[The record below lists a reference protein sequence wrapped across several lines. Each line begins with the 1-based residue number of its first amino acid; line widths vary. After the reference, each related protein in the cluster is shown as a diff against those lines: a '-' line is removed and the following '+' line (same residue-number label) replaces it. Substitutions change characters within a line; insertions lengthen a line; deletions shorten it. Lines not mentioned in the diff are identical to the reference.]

1 MPGRSCGH
9 RERFGIILVQFL
21 SIHFGEPHH
30 KMAFSLLPREDAYFT
45 LFTEIAG
52 KIEEAAAILMEMLA
66 SSDPNH
72 ASFTKKIK
80 DVEHQCD
87 QLTHQITT
95 KLNKS
100 FITPFDREDIYT
112 LAVALDDICDYIDA
126 GARAIAMYDIREYS
140 PEAKQLARIIRDMGV
155 QIKAAMSILAKPD
168 GINQFF
174 VEIHRLENEADD
186 VYFQAIGKLFKDA
199 TDPILVIKL
208 KELYEILEN
217 ATDRAES
224 VANIIESIVLKHN

>member
-1 MPGRSCGH
+1 
-9 RERFGIILVQFL
+9 
-21 SIHFGEPHH
+21 
-30 KMAFSLLPREDAYFT
+30 MAFSLLPREDHYFT
-45 LFTEIAG
+45 MFTNMAE
-52 KIEEAAAILMEMLA
+52 KIEEASAILMEMLD
-66 SSDPNH
+66 SDGSDF
-72 ASFTKKIK
+72 ASFTKRIK
-80 DVEHQCD
+80 DVEHGCD
-87 QLTHQITT
+87 QLTHEITT

-126 GARAIAMYDIREYS
+126 AARAIVMYDIREFS
-140 PEAKQLARIIRDMGV
+140 DNARTLARVIRDLGA
-155 QIKAAMSILAKPD
+155 QIKGAVSILSKPKD
-168 GINQFF
+168 INKFF

-186 VYFQAIGKLFKDA
+186 VYFNAIGDLFKNA
-199 TDPILVIKL
+199 TDPIAVIKW

>member
-1 MPGRSCGH
+1 
-9 RERFGIILVQFL
+9 
-21 SIHFGEPHH
+21 
-30 KMAFSLLPREDAYFT
+30 MAFSLLPREDHYFT
-45 LFTEIAG
+45 MFTNMAE
-52 KIEEAAAILMEMLA
+52 KIEEASAILMEMLE
-66 SSDPNH
+66 SDGSDF
-72 ASFTKKIK
+72 ASFTKRIK

-87 QLTHQITT
+87 QITHEITT

-112 LAVALDDICDYIDA
+112 LSVALDDICDYIDA
-126 GARAIAMYDIREYS
+126 GARAIMMYDIREFS
-140 PEAKQLARIIRDMGV
+140 DNARTLARVIRDMGI
-155 QIKAAMSILAKPD
+155 QIRGAVSILSKPKD
-168 GINQFF
+168 INAYF

-186 VYFQAIGKLFKDA
+186 VYFNAIGDLFKNA
-199 TDPILVIKL
+199 TDPISVIKW